1 MYVYPIRGIRVGSQ
15 VDSLELG
22 AHGAKYDREIVLRCE
37 ETHHVLRSDT
47 HLPMSCLRQT
57 LTGSV
62 VTVTTLE
69 PERLRAQ
76 NLPESISIDLD
87 QKPETVG
94 DPVLCLAAKGRRY
107 MGYQYSKEV
116 SDWFAA
122 AIDKKV
128 SVVRSFYANKTIPTP
143 KNFPHG
149 KPGDLM

>member
-1 MYVYPIRGIRVGSQ
+1 MGSQ

-37 ETHHVLRSDT
+37 ETHSILRSNQ
-47 HLPMSCLRQT
+47 HLPLSSLRQS
-57 LTGSV
+57 LIGSV

-69 PERLRAQ
+69 PERLLARK
-76 NLPESISIDLD
+76 LPESISIDLD

-94 DPVLCLAAKGRRY
+94 DPVMCLGTKGRRY
-107 MGYQYSKEV
+107 MGYQYSKKV
-116 SDWFAA
+116 SNWFEA

-128 SVVRSFYANKTIPTP
+128 SVVRSFYANKTIPLP
-143 KNFPHG
+143 ENFPHG